1 MATEN
6 GPRTPASSGTRKGRK
21 DDPSSRNQYSGIM
34 STARGNP
41 VTTAVA
47 VGGAVAAG
55 IFLWSRRNQIGD
67 HIASLSDQVS
77 DWREGVQ
84 SDSPAAAG
92 NPGSSENRVGSS
104 GGDGDRT
111 QVEIAQEALTLK
123 EISTTA

>member
-6 GPRTPASSGTRKGRK
+6 GRQTRANSGTRKGRK
-21 DDPSSRNQYSGIM
+21 NNPTGRNQYTGIM
-34 STARGNP
+34 RTARGNP

-67 HIASLSDQVS
+67 QIASLSDQAS

-84 SDSPAAAG
+84 SDRTTAAG
-92 NPGSSENRVGSS
+92 DPGSSENGVGNS
-104 GGDGDRT
+104 GRDGDRT

-123 EISTTA
+123 EIGTTA